1 MGNEA
6 RRSRVPARRIHLV
19 VAIDR
24 LLARLLVSAPKG
36 SWVVKGGYANQLRR
50 PDAARFTED
59 LDLKIEAGLGEAP
72 ILLAGGFATDLGDGF
87 AYEASTAA
95 RALDGPP
102 GGGLR
107 FAVAGR
113 LMGDEFVHFKVD
125 LSISDVVVG
134 PLEQHLSDP
143 VLQLLG
149 FERSRFPVYPIAQH
163 FAEKLHAF
171 TLPRD
176 QENSRAR
183 DLVDLVWFVEHFT
196 FRSDALSEA
205 CEATFRARADHSWPP
220 LLPVPPASWDRP
232 FGRWRAELGLQPT
245 TPSAARHAIEAFLE
259 PVFRGRRGM
268 TWDPTTA
275 TVNQPKARLIA
286 MGTSASVLA
295 KQGDEAAIA
304 QARQVATAD
313 PSPWAWDLLAAVGL
327 ALGRPEVGAEAE
339 AGAAAS
345 VRRPTS

>member
-1 MGNEA
+1 M
-6 RRSRVPARRIHLV
+6 PARRIHLV

-24 LLARLLVSAPKG
+24 LLARLLASAPKG

-59 LDLKIEAGLGEAP
+59 LDLKIEAGIDEAP
-72 ILLAGGFATDLGDGF
+72 ILLAGGFAADLGDGF

-107 FAVAGR
+107 FAVAAR

-134 PLEQHLSDP
+134 RLEQHLSDP
-143 VLQLLG
+143 LLQRLG

-163 FAEKLHAF
+163 FAEKLHAL

-196 FRSDALSEA
+196 FRSDALIEA
-205 CEATFRARADHSWPP
+205 CEATFRVRADHTWPP
-220 LLPVPPASWDRP
+220 RLPVPPASWARP
-232 FGRWRAELGLQPT
+232 FGRWRAELGLGPT
-245 TPSAARHAIEAFLE
+245 TTRAARDAIEAFLA
-259 PVFRGRRGM
+259 PLFRGYRGL
-268 TWDPTTA
+268 TWDPE
-275 TVNQPKARLIA
+275 R
-286 MGTSASVLA
+286 
-295 KQGDEAAIA
+295 AAW
-304 QARQVATAD
+304 
-313 PSPWAWDLLAAVGL
+313 S
-327 ALGRPEVGAEAE
+327 
-339 AGAAAS
+339 
-345 VRRPTS
+345 

>member
-6 RRSRVPARRIHLV
+6 RRSGVPARRIHLV

-59 LDLKIEAGLGEAP
+59 LDLKIEAGIDEAP

-95 RALDGPP
+95 RVLDGPP

-107 FAVAGR
+107 FAVAAR

-134 PLEQHLSDP
+134 RLEQHLSDP
-143 VLQLLG
+143 VLQRLG

-163 FAEKLHAF
+163 FAEKFHAF

-196 FRSDALSEA
+196 FRSDALIEA
-205 CEATFRARADHSWPP
+205 CEATFRARADQLWPP
-220 LLPVPPASWDRP
+220 PLPIPPASWERP

-245 TPSAARHAIEAFLE
+245 TTRAARDAVRAFLE
-259 PVFRGRRGM
+259 PVFRGHRGM
-268 TWDPTTA
+268 TWDP
-275 TVNQPKARLIA
+275 
-286 MGTSASVLA
+286 
-295 KQGDEAAIA
+295 E
-304 QARQVATAD
+304 
-313 PSPWAWDLLAAVGL
+313 
-327 ALGRPEVGAEAE
+327 
-339 AGAAAS
+339 GAAWS
-345 VRRPTS
+345 